1 MSERARVQPRGLRR
15 IEAASY
21 VGVSPTKFDEM
32 VRRGDMP
39 EGFRVD
45 SIRLWDRQDLDV
57 CFGLLKDGAERE
69 LEDIRL

>member
-1 MSERARVQPRGLRR
+1 MSERRAIQPRGLRR
-15 IEAASY
+15 IEAAGY

-39 EGFRVD
+39 SGFLVD

-57 CFGLLKDGAERE
+57 CFGLLKDEAEQE
-69 LEDIRL
+69 VEDIRL

>member
-1 MSERARVQPRGLRR
+1 LNERKAIQPRGLRR

-39 EGFRVD
+39 VGFRVD
-45 SIRLWDRQDLDV
+45 SIRLWDVRDLDV

-69 LEDIRL
+69 MEDIRL

>member
-1 MSERARVQPRGLRR
+1 VSERRAIQPRGLRR

-39 EGFRVD
+39 AGFHVD

-69 LEDIRL
+69 MEDIRL

>member
-1 MSERARVQPRGLRR
+1 MNERRITPRGLRR

-45 SIRLWDRQDLDV
+45 SIRLWDVRDLDV
-57 CFGLLKDGAERE
+57 CFGLLKDNATRE
-69 LEDIRL
+69 MEDIRL